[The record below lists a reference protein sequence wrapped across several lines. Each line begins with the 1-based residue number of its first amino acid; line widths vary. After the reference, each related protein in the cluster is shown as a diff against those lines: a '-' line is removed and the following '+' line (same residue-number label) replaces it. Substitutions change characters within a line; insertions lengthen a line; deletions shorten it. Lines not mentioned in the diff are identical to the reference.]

1 MNYLAHAYLSFDEP
15 KVLVGNFIGDFVRGK
30 VEEMYEAE
38 IAIGIR
44 LHREIDAFTD
54 AHPEVK
60 AAQLLLRTRHGR
72 YASVITDMFFDYF
85 LGRNWSE
92 YHAKPLEVFAQESY
106 ALLESHRE
114 ILPDK
119 FLPAFD
125 MMQRYNWL
133 YAYSTLEG
141 IRKAMSGMAQRT
153 RFESNMEYAHVSLQE
168 NFDTFEQHFKAF
180 FPELVTFVDRKL
192 AELKA
197 LHDSL

>member
-54 AHPEVK
+54 AHAEVK

-72 YASVITDMFFDYF
+72 YASVITDMFFDFF
-85 LGRNWSE
+85 LGRNWPE
-92 YHAKPLEVFAQESY
+92 YHVKPLEVFAQESY
-106 ALLESHRE
+106 ALLDSHQA
-114 ILPDK
+114 ILPEK
-119 FLPAFD
+119 FIPAFE
-125 MMQRYNWL
+125 MMKRYNWL
-133 YAYSTLEG
+133 YQYSTLEG

-168 NFDTFEQHFKAF
+168 NFDAFEQHFKAF
-180 FPELVTFVDRKL
+180 FPELVTFVTQKL